1 MADAISAKTAWALA
15 KAIKGGSKRK
25 GPTNGTATVVRIDQ
39 DGTHWVRISGSDVET
54 PVNGAVTVDAKA
66 GDTVQYHLEDT
77 RISIT
82 GNASSPSVG
91 GAYVSQAVDPVERKA
106 NTALAEASRAKE
118 AADTAESEAY
128 RAHVAADAAQASADD
143 AAEAASDAQTSAD
156 TAAGAASAA
165 QASANEALTSARS
178 ANASANSAL
187 TQLSIVE
194 DVSGT
199 LSWIRDHGT
208 YSATTDTTVQE
219 GTVYFELVDGD
230 YVPISSPDPSANPQ
244 SLGWYVLDVTDS
256 QTDYIMAH
264 LAVTSAGLWVLPS
277 GIGQASDAQH
287 AAGYKAL
294 LAATGM
300 TIYDGTGTAVVTY
313 GSSTTFAADRD
324 WLVGNPQQAFV
335 FYDASENTLQIGGAN
350 VTIGGKAP
358 ADLLTSLDVSATQ
371 TATGA
376 DITVNGTTVSLTN
389 GAQGPQGPQGQTG
402 ATGPQGPQGVQGETG
417 ETGPQGEA
425 GPKGDDGTSVT
436 VTSIQYGTSSSA
448 STQPSSWSTTVPTS
462 ITKGLWLWV
471 KTNYSDSTSA
481 TTKSYVGTDG
491 EDGTS
496 VYVQSATKSG
506 DTTTVVIAD
515 SEGHTTTLTIKDG
528 EDGENGTDGTNGL
541 TGYVHTAWANSS
553 DGTTDFSTTVS
564 AGKSYLGVYTDNTAA
579 DSTSPSSYSWSLIKG
594 AKGDDGQNGKMLYGT
609 CSTAYSTTTKVVA
622 CSDAKELYAGLT
634 ITVKFTNGSTV
645 SAPTLNVNSLGAKAI
660 WVDSAVTSSTNYLYW
675 NSDAVM
681 TFTYDGAEW
690 LLVDQPTTYYTTC
703 STSATTASK
712 VATCPAS
719 VVRKGTTVT
728 VTMTNAHTSTSA
740 AKLYITSYSGS
751 AQYIY
756 VNGYQVTSA
765 NANSWAAGESVPFVF
780 SGQYWYA
787 SRGEKGDTGAQGPQG
802 IQGETGPQGATG
814 PEAVVTITPTAID
827 WANGNATLQATL
839 RVNGTITTSGV
850 SYVWT
855 KGTATTSLGTSRT
868 LYVTDL
874 NATYN
879 CTCTW

>member
-1 MADAISAKTAWALA
+1 MAESISAKTAWALA
-15 KAIKGGSKRK
+15 KAIKGGSKKK
-25 GPTNGTATVVRIDQ
+25 GPTNGTATVVRVDQ

-54 PVNGAVTVDAKA
+54 PVNGAITVDAKA

-82 GNASSPSVG
+82 GNATSPSVG
-91 GAYVSQAVDPVERKA
+91 GTYVTQAMAPVERKA
-106 NTALAEASRAKE
+106 NTALAEASRARE

-128 RAHVAADAAQASADD
+128 RAHVAADAAQ
-143 AAEAASDAQTSAD
+143 TSAN

-165 QASANEALTSARS
+165 QTSANEALTSARS

-208 YSATTDTTVQE
+208 YRATTDTTVHE
-219 GTVYFELVDGD
+219 GTVYFELVGGD

-277 GIGQASDAQH
+277 GIGQAADAQH

-300 TIYDGTGTAVVTY
+300 TVYDGTGTAVVTY
-313 GSSTTFAADRD
+313 GSSTTFATDRD

-389 GAQGPQGPQGQTG
+389 GAQG
-402 ATGPQGPQGVQGETG
+402 A
-417 ETGPQGEA
+417 
-425 GPKGDDGTSVT
+425 SVT

-491 EDGTS
+491 EDGVS
-496 VYVQSATKSG
+496 VYIQSATKSG

-528 EDGENGTDGTNGL
+528 EDGENGTNGTNGL

-553 DGTTDFSTTVS
+553 DGSVDFSTTVS
-564 AGKSYLGVYTDNTAA
+564 ANKKYLGVYTDNTAA
-579 DSTSPSSYSWSLIKG
+579 DSTSYGDYSWSLIKG
-594 AKGDDGQNGKMLYGT
+594 ADGTSVTVSKVEYGTSSSASTQPSSWSTTNPTSVTKGSWLWTRTTYSDNTTAITKSYVGTDGTNGKMLYGT

-622 CSDAKELYAGLT
+622 CADAKELYAGLT

-660 WVDSAVTSSTNYLYW
+660 WVDNAVTSSSNYLYW

-703 STSATTASK
+703 STGATTVNK

-728 VTMTNAHTSTSA
+728 VTMDNAHTSTSA
-740 AKLYITSYSGS
+740 AKLYITSYNGS

-756 VNGYQVTSA
+756 VNGKQVTST

-787 SRGEKGDTGAQGPQG
+787 SRGEKGDTG
-802 IQGETGPQGATG
+802 PQGATG

-827 WANGNATLQATL
+827 WSNGNATLQATL

-855 KGTATTSLGTSRT
+855 KGTSTEALNQESSRT

>member
-1 MADAISAKTAWALA
+1 MAESISAKTAWALA

-25 GPTNGTATVVRIDQ
+25 GPTNGTATVVRVDQ

-54 PVNGAVTVDAKA
+54 PVNGAITVDAKA

-82 GNASSPSVG
+82 GNATSPSVG
-91 GAYVSQAVDPVERKA
+91 GTYVSQAVAPVERKA
-106 NTALAEASRAKE
+106 NTALAEASRARE

-128 RAHVAADAAQASADD
+128 RAHVAADAAQTSADE
-143 AAEAASDAQTSAD
+143 AATAASDAQTSAD

-208 YSATTDTTVQE
+208 YRATTDTTVRE

-277 GIGQASDAQH
+277 GIGQAADAQH

-300 TIYDGTGTAVVTY
+300 TVYDGTGTAVVTY
-313 GSSTTFAADRD
+313 GSSTTFATDRD
-324 WLVGNPQQAFV
+324 WMVGNQQAFV

-402 ATGPQGPQGVQGETG
+402 ATGPQGPQGETG
-417 ETGPQGEA
+417 ETGPQGQT
-425 GPKGDDGTSVT
+425 GPAGTSVT

-515 SEGHTTTLTIKDG
+515 SEGHTTTLTINDG
-528 EDGENGTDGTNGL
+528 EDGQNGTNGTNGL
-541 TGYVHTAWANSS
+541 TGYVHTAWANSD
-553 DGTTDFSTTVS
+553 DGSTDFSTTVS
-564 AGKSYLGVYTDNTAA
+564 SGKSYLGVYTDNTAA
-579 DSTSPSSYSWSLIKG
+579 DSTSPSAYSWSLIKG
-594 AKGDDGQNGKMLYGT
+594 A
-609 CSTAYSTTTKVVA
+609 
-622 CSDAKELYAGLT
+622 
-634 ITVKFTNGSTV
+634 
-645 SAPTLNVNSLGAKAI
+645 
-660 WVDSAVTSSTNYLYW
+660 
-675 NSDAVM
+675 
-681 TFTYDGAEW
+681 
-690 LLVDQPTTYYTTC
+690 
-703 STSATTASK
+703 
-712 VATCPAS
+712 
-719 VVRKGTTVT
+719 
-728 VTMTNAHTSTSA
+728 
-740 AKLYITSYSGS
+740 
-751 AQYIY
+751 
-756 VNGYQVTSA
+756 
-765 NANSWAAGESVPFVF
+765 
-780 SGQYWYA
+780 
-787 SRGEKGDTGAQGPQG
+787 KGDTGAQGPQG
-802 IQGETGPQGATG
+802 IQGETGPQGPQGQTGATGPQGPQGETGATGATGPQGPTGPQGATG
-814 PEAVVTITPTAID
+814 PEAVVTITPTAIN
-827 WANGNATLQATL
+827 WTNKTATLQATL

-850 SYVWT
+850 GYVWT
-855 KGTATTSLGTSRT
+855 KGTDTTSLGTNRSLVVQPT
-868 LYVTDL
+868 QSNPDPL

>member
-1 MADAISAKTAWALA
+1 MAESISAKTAWALA

-25 GPTNGTATVVRIDQ
+25 GPTNGTATVVRVDQ

-82 GNASSPSVG
+82 GNATSPSVG
-91 GAYVSQAVDPVERKA
+91 GTYVSQAVAPVERKA

-128 RAHVAADAAQASADD
+128 RAHVAADAAQ
-143 AAEAASDAQTSAD
+143 TSAD

-165 QASANEALTSARS
+165 RTSANEALTSARS

-208 YSATTDTTVQE
+208 YRATTDTTVRE
-219 GTVYFELVDGD
+219 GTVYFELVGGD
-230 YVPISSPDPSANPQ
+230 YVPISSPDPSANPR

-300 TIYDGTGTAVVTY
+300 TVYDGTGTAVVTY
-313 GSSTTFAADRD
+313 GSSTTFATDRD
-324 WLVGNPQQAFV
+324 WMVGNQQAFV

-417 ETGPQGEA
+417 ETGP
-425 GPKGDDGTSVT
+425 KGDDGTSVT

-448 STQPSSWSTTVPTS
+448 STQPSNWSTTVPTS

-528 EDGENGTDGTNGL
+528 EDGEDGTDGTNGL
-541 TGYVHTAWANSS
+541 TGYVHTAWANSA

-579 DSTSPSSYSWSLIKG
+579 DSTSPLAYSWSLIKG
-594 AKGDDGQNGKMLYGT
+594 A
-609 CSTAYSTTTKVVA
+609 
-622 CSDAKELYAGLT
+622 
-634 ITVKFTNGSTV
+634 
-645 SAPTLNVNSLGAKAI
+645 
-660 WVDSAVTSSTNYLYW
+660 
-675 NSDAVM
+675 
-681 TFTYDGAEW
+681 
-690 LLVDQPTTYYTTC
+690 
-703 STSATTASK
+703 
-712 VATCPAS
+712 
-719 VVRKGTTVT
+719 
-728 VTMTNAHTSTSA
+728 
-740 AKLYITSYSGS
+740 
-751 AQYIY
+751 
-756 VNGYQVTSA
+756 
-765 NANSWAAGESVPFVF
+765 
-780 SGQYWYA
+780 
-787 SRGEKGDTGAQGPQG
+787 KGDTGAQGPQG
-802 IQGETGPQGATG
+802 IQGETGPQGPTGPQGATG

-827 WANGNATLQATL
+827 WTNGNATLQATL

-850 SYVWT
+850 TYVWT